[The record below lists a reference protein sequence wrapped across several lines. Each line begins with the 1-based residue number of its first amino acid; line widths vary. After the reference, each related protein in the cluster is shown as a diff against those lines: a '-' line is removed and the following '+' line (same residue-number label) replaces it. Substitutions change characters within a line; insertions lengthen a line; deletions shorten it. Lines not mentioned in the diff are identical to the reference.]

1 MSEDGRA
8 NRRRLG
14 ALAAYAGAAA
24 VSIVAAIFLLDLP
37 KADLRVPFDYGG
49 DAFLYSAVVK
59 SMLEHGWFW
68 TNPSVG
74 APGVLQLYDYPNVA
88 HESIHLL
95 IVKAMSLFS
104 HDWGLLIN
112 LYFLLGFPLITLT
125 AMAVLRR
132 FRLGWGPAMAGGILY
147 AFLPTRLIKGE
158 AHIFLDVFFQVP
170 LAVMLLLWVCGDDP
184 PLAPGPRRQP
194 GDPPVERP
202 VEDAARR
209 ARRRR
214 SLAALGICVLSAGTS
229 SYFSF
234 FMICLLAAAGLW
246 ASFERRSLRN
256 LVAGV
261 ALSAVTLGTMAA
273 FGLPSIVY
281 HLRHG
286 TNREV
291 GQREPR
297 EAEYYG
303 MKITHLLL
311 PVDGHR
317 VSALSRLKEQY
328 SSVAPLNNEN
338 GTTSLGFVGII
349 GFVALIGTLLSRRR
363 AAQHDLVRSL
373 AMLNLIAVFIGTI
386 GGLGALFAFLI
397 DPQIRTY
404 SRIAVYIGFFAL
416 FAAMLLL
423 DWLLR
428 RRPRAGLV
436 ALPVVLIWGLLD
448 QASLQAARPYASN
461 KNWYDSDRDLVR
473 RIEARVP
480 AGAAIFVLPYVSFP
494 ESASVVGL
502 TANDQ
507 FRTYLHATR
516 TRWSFPT
523 MRARNGD
530 RFARETAAQA
540 PAEMLRTLVAA
551 AFDGVLIHR
560 DGFADDGT
568 EIEKALTAA
577 VGVAPLVSQNGR
589 LSFIDLTAYRQR
601 TPVDRSPE
609 EVARLIHPVAA
620 TFGRGFD
627 GLERNSEHD
636 FRWCGHQGVLHLNND
651 LGVTRRL
658 SLKTVLLAAH
668 WPAGLRLSGDLI
680 ATSLKLDG
688 ALTFDQVLEVPPGHH
703 LIQFSSNG
711 RPANVTSDP
720 RIMVWRMEDFVLSEL
735 PPTPARAP

>member
-1 MSEDGRA
+1 MTEDGRA

-14 ALAAYAGAAA
+14 AIVAYAGAAA
-24 VSIVAAIFLLDLP
+24 LSIVAAIFLLELP
-37 KADLRVPFDYGG
+37 RADLRVPFDYGG

-59 SMLEHGWFW
+59 SILEHGWFW
-68 TNPSVG
+68 TNASVG

-125 AMAVLRR
+125 AMAVFRR
-132 FRLGWGPAMAGGILY
+132 FRVGWGPAMAGGILY

-184 PLAPGPRRQP
+184 PVAPGPRVQA
-194 GDPPVERP
+194 GDHPVA
-202 VEDAARR
+202 DAARR
-209 ARRRR
+209 AHRRRT
-214 SLAALGICVLSAGTS
+214 LAALGICVLNAGTS

-234 FMICLLAAAGLW
+234 FMICLLVAGGLW
-246 ASFERRSLRN
+246 ASFERRSPRN

-261 ALSAVTLGTMAA
+261 ALAAVTLGTMAA

-303 MKITHLLL
+303 MKISHLLL

-317 VSALSRLKEQY
+317 VTALSRLKERY

-338 GTTSLGFVGII
+338 GSTSLGFVGGI
-349 GFVALIGTLLSRRR
+349 GFVALMGALLSRRR
-363 AAQHDLVRSL
+363 AAQHDVVRSL
-373 AMLNLIAVFIGTI
+373 AMLNLTAVFIGTI

-404 SRIAVYIGFFAL
+404 SRIAVFIGFFAL

-436 ALPVVLIWGLLD
+436 ALPVVLLWGLLD
-448 QASLQAARPYASN
+448 QASLQAARPYESN
-461 KNWYDSDRDLVR
+461 KGWFKSDRDLVR
-473 RIEARVP
+473 RIEDRVP

-494 ESASVVGL
+494 ESAPVRGL

-507 FRTYLHATR
+507 LRTYLHATR

-530 RFARETAAQA
+530 RFARDTSAQA

-551 AFDGVLIHR
+551 GFDGVLIHR

-568 EIEKALTAA
+568 GTEQALTAA

-589 LSFIDLTAYRQR
+589 LSFIDLTAYRRR

-609 EVARLIHPVAA
+609 EIARLTHPVAA
-620 TFGRGFD
+620 TFGSGFD
-627 GLERNSEHD
+627 GLEHNSEHD

-651 LGVTRRL
+651 LGVIRRL
-658 SLKTVLLAAH
+658 SLKMVVLPAH
-668 WPAGLRLSGDLI
+668 WPARLHLGGDLI
-680 ATSLKLDG
+680 TTTLTLDG
-688 ALTFDQVLEVPPGHH
+688 ALSFDQVLELPPGHH
-703 LIQFSSNG
+703 QIRFSSTG
-711 RPANVTSDP
+711 RPADVPSDP
-720 RIMVWRMEDFVLSEL
+720 RTMVWRMEDFVLTEL
-735 PPTPARAP
+735 PPTPVPAP